1 MMPTPQ
7 DELAV
12 QRAYD
17 QVADTYANHFRS
29 TEPELP
35 VDLGMIELFASFLPS
50 GKRVLDAGCG
60 AGRMMPVLETFG
72 CQVEGIDLSPEM
84 IRRAQQDHPSFPSQ
98 VASISALPFP
108 DGSFDGVFSWY
119 STIHSPGPDLPRI
132 LAEARRVLRPA
143 GLLLVAFQT
152 GQGVRDLSEAY
163 RRLGH
168 NITLR
173 RYDRTPEGLG
183 RLLTSASMTEVAR
196 LERAAASHERTGQAV
211 LIARV

>member
-7 DELAV
+7 DEIAV

-60 AGRMMPVLETFG
+60 AGRMMPVLATFG
-72 CQVEGIDLSPEM
+72 CQVEGVDFPPEM
-84 IRRAQQDHPSFPSQ
+84 IRRARQ
-98 VASISALPFP
+98 
-108 DGSFDGVFSWY
+108 
-119 STIHSPGPDLPRI
+119 
-132 LAEARRVLRPA
+132 
-143 GLLLVAFQT
+143 
-152 GQGVRDLSEAY
+152 
-163 RRLGH
+163 
-168 NITLR
+168 
-173 RYDRTPEGLG
+173 GLG
-183 RLLTSASMTEVAR
+183 RLLTSVGMTEVAR

-211 LIARV
+211 LIARA